1 MTLHIRRHHQRRA
14 SILDRKKPNLPRFA
28 KLQARCR
35 KGAAV
40 SASDDC
46 SFAPYETHFAPE
58 TTARL
63 HGLPAVPG
71 SSFYLQCHPDFD
83 IASALVSQPC
93 ETLSRGI
100 PDTRG
105 KDPAPARLP
114 GQVRPLGNLVFF
126 FRRASPGRLD
136 DCPAGRSQTRQP
148 TLTVS
153 LLSQVALSCPS
164 SLSSRPPPLI
174 QSSWTVRQL
183 HQTGSH
189 SPPLSIKPESHVSR
203 PPPTISPTS
212 SVKRRRRSSLI
223 RCVRFAT
230 RSLSGLQNSAFE
242 LPEEGLVGLQ

>member
-1 MTLHIRRHHQRRA
+1 MTLHIRRHHQRHV
-14 SILDRKKPNLPRFA
+14 STLDRGKPNLPRFA
-28 KLQARCR
+28 KLQARCW

-71 SSFYLQCHPDFD
+71 SSFSLQCHPDFD

-114 GQVRPLGNLVFF
+114 GQVRPLGKVAFFF

-136 DCPAGRSQTRQP
+136 DCPAGRSQTCQP

-153 LLSQVALSCPS
+153 LLSRVALSCPS
-164 SLSSRPPPLI
+164 ASATHPVIMDRATAPPNRVSLPAALDQARIPCLPATAYYIPDFISEEEEKIILDKVRAIRHPQPLW
-174 QSSWTVRQL
+174 SPEFSVR
-183 HQTGSH
+183 
-189 SPPLSIKPESHVSR
+189 
-203 PPPTISPTS
+203 
-212 SVKRRRRSSLI
+212 
-223 RCVRFAT
+223 A
-230 RSLSGLQNSAFE
+230 A
-242 LPEEGLVGLQ
+242 